1 MTDDKSTIDKKNH
14 LDIKDEDVARFETE
28 GDLTQH
34 QQELDPD
41 ELTSLRARRQAARQH
56 EDAFIVATD
65 LEDDDQRHWQ
75 EAELEIDATR
85 NTSVLG
91 VEDEDASGQSPAVV
105 SLNREQSQ
113 DNGKSDDELEEGLE
127 DTFPA
132 SDPVSAT
139 STAVSGR
146 AGKR

>member
-1 MTDDKSTIDKKNH
+1 MQVDRESEIRNKAYEKWES
-14 LDIKDEDVARFETE
+14 E
-28 GDLTQH
+28 G
-34 QQELDPD
+34 
-41 ELTSLRARRQAARQH
+41 RRDGDH
-56 EDAFIVATD
+56 D
-65 LEDDDQRHWQ
+65 RHWQ
-75 EAELEIDATR
+75 EAELEINATR

-91 VEDEDASGQSPAVV
+91 VEDEDASDKSPAVV

-113 DNGKSDDELEEGLE
+113 DKREPSDELEEGLE

-132 SDPVSAT
+132 SDPVSIT

>member
-41 ELTSLRARRQAARQH
+41 ELTNLRARRQAARQH

-65 LEDDDQRHWQ
+65 LEDDDQR
-75 EAELEIDATR
+75 DAAPGT
-85 NTSVLG
+85 
-91 VEDEDASGQSPAVV
+91 
-105 SLNREQSQ
+105 REQ
-113 DNGKSDDELEEGLE
+113 
-127 DTFPA
+127 P
-132 SDPVSAT
+132 
-139 STAVSGR
+139 
-146 AGKR
+146 